1 MEKPASVCSCGPRDL
16 AREARARYHLIGQ
29 IRFES
34 GLFGFTTACLI
45 FTVMWTIEVTA
56 RLFSHSE
63 TMFFCMNLGAAV
75 TLSTIASTAYW
86 RRKMLQR
93 ELEYNDHDAYPD
105 PMYV

>member
-34 GLFGFTTACLI
+34 GLFGFTAACLF
-45 FTVMWTIEVTA
+45 FTVIWTIEVTA
-56 RLFSHSE
+56 RLFNSSE
-63 TMFFCMNLGAAV
+63 AVYFCMNLGAA
-75 TLSTIASTAYW
+75 IALTAVVCSAYW

-93 ELEYNDHDAYPD
+93 ELEYNDHDAHPE
-105 PMYV
+105 PMYI